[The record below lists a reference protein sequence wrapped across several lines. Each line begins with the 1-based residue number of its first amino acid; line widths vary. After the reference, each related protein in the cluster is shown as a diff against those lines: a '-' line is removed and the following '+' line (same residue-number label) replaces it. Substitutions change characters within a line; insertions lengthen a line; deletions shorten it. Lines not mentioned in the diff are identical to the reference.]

1 LLRPEPGPLGVNVE
15 PLGEPLGA
23 SVFPDGFMVLLEPP
37 LAPPVR
43 PTVEPGGL
51 AMPGP
56 FTDEPVLGATELPVP
71 DVPPAVPPALPPLL
85 CASAKVLESAS
96 APANAIV
103 MSFMV
108 VSFVMTGMKP
118 RQTADV
124 PCQHE
129 DVSIAPAA
137 GLMTNRFSRSQRTRR
152 AVLRYVKTVGA

>member
-1 LLRPEPGPLGVNVE
+1 MLRPEPDPVGVNVD

-37 LAPPVR
+37 VVR

-56 FTDEPVLGATELPVP
+56 FTDDPVLGATELPAPDVP
-71 DVPPAVPPALPPLL
+71 ADVPPALLPLL
-85 CASAKVLESAS
+85 CASANVLESAS

-108 VSFVMTGMKP
+108 VSLVVCD
-118 RQTADV
+118 Q
-124 PCQHE
+124 E
-129 DVSIAPAA
+129 E
-137 GLMTNRFSRSQRTRR
+137 TRIDDGCS
-152 AVLRYVKTVGA
+152 LLT